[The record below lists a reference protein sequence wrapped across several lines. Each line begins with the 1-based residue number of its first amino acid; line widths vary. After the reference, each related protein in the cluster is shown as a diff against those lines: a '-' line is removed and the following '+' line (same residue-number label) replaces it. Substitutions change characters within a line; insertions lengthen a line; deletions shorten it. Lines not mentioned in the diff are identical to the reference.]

1 MVLHSIASFRIY
13 GKTCVLK
20 LLAYSLPSTLLTFT
34 SLTLAL
40 FPKSLAEQARLSVA
54 PQNYPDQ
61 MRCIDDKTQSEGSLY
76 VTFNQSSR

>member
-40 FPKSLAEQARLSVA
+40 FPTSLAEQA
-54 PQNYPDQ
+54 PQNYPNQ
-61 MRCIDDKTQSEGSLY
+61 LRRIDDKTQSGGNPH
-76 VTFNQSSR
+76 VTCNQSGQ